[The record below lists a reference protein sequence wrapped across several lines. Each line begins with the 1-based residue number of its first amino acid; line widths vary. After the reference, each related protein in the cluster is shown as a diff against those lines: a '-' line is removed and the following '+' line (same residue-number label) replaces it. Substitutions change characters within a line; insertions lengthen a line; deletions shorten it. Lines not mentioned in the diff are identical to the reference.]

1 MQVVPSVCTFCGVGC
16 GLGLRVEG
24 GRVIGVEPQAGHPVS
39 QGQLCA
45 KGWASGF
52 AVDPGD
58 RLRKPLI
65 KAHGRFREASW
76 DEALTLV
83 AGEMR
88 AALETAGPAAVGV
101 ISCAHATNEDNYAA
115 QKFARA
121 VLGTANIDH
130 CARIC
135 HSPSVAGLSRT
146 LGSGAMTN
154 SIADIDEAE
163 LILVIGADVTENH
176 AMIGARMLR
185 AQARRRAAP
194 GWWWSTRGGPGWR
207 AWPIS
212 TSSCA

>member
-115 QKFARA
+115 QKPASRRKPAATTPAPARA
-121 VLGTANIDH
+121 SA
-130 CARIC
+130 CSA
-135 HSPSVAGLSRT
+135 
-146 LGSGAMTN
+146 SG
-154 SIADIDEAE
+154 I
-163 LILVIGADVTENH
+163 
-176 AMIGARMLR
+176 
-185 AQARRRAAP
+185 
-194 GWWWSTRGGPGWR
+194 
-207 AWPIS
+207 
-212 TSSCA
+212 TSSARPLPSASAAMAAWVAAAAMRSAPEASACTR